1 MTTMHEAALQSAKS
15 PFPSQRTCH
24 SISSPKVGVGSSSA
38 PLVLLGTS
46 LSALLSGRL
55 MRAVNCWLRF
65 QSNLESARQQ
75 SKAFAFKDLKLI

>member
-1 MTTMHEAALQSAKS
+1 MKLLCKVRTPLLSTTPVAASL
-15 PFPSQRTCH
+15 PLD
-24 SISSPKVGVGSSSA
+24 GVGSSSA
-38 PLVLLGTS
+38 PLVLLGTT

-75 SKAFAFKDLKLI
+75 SKAFAFKALKLI